1 MAQLLFSEGGL
12 SFSVTQPNVG
22 VSSDATHRI
31 VPRSTA
37 ARVSLRTKLSQAAF
51 SGRFELTDPHWN
63 LPPPAQWIRRVP
75 FQGMIILSQGH
86 YSGHG
91 YFLLPQLPLSDP
103 RANPPP
109 TWSGK
114 VSFLPTNPP

>member
-1 MAQLLFSEGGL
+1 LLFSEGGL
-12 SFSVTQPNVG
+12 SLSATQPNLG

-37 ARVSLRTKLSQAAF
+37 ARVSLTTKLSQVAF
-51 SGRFELTDPHWN
+51 FGRFELSDPHWN
-63 LPPPAQWIRRVP
+63 PSSSGPWIRRVP
-75 FQGMIILSQGH
+75 FQGLVILSQGH

-91 YFLLPQLPLSDP
+91 FFLLPQLPLTDP
-103 RANPPP
+103 RTNPPP
-109 TWSGK
+109 TWSGR